1 MSYLLDSSAIF
12 KAIRTNRVDAM
23 LGNYTIELARYELGN
38 TIWKESTLRRR
49 VTEEESK
56 RLIRLVKQVLRVT
69 EMLRTDCQEEEIL
82 EMAEKLKLT
91 FYDASYLF
99 HAKDRNLTLITEDE
113 TMIKK
118 ASGHVK
124 TARFQPS

>member
-12 KAIRTNRVDAM
+12 KAIRTNRVDAL

-38 TIWKESTLRRR
+38 AIWKESTLHRR
-49 VTEEESK
+49 VTEEESE
-56 RLIRLVKQVLRVT
+56 RLIRLVKQALRVM
-69 EMLRTDCQEEEIL
+69 EILRTDCQEEEIL
-82 EMAEKLKLT
+82 KMAEKLKLT

-99 HAKDRNLTLITEDE
+99 HAKTRNLTFITEDE

-124 TARFQPS
+124 AMRFPPS

>member
-1 MSYLLDSSAIF
+1 VSYLFDSSAIF

>member
-1 MSYLLDSSAIF
+1 VSYLLDSSAIF
-12 KAIRTNRVDAM
+12 KAIRTNRVDAL

-38 TIWKESTLRRR
+38 AIWKESTLRRR
-49 VTEEESK
+49 VTEEESE
-56 RLIRLVKQVLRVT
+56 RLIRLVKQALRVM
-69 EMLRTDCQEEEIL
+69 EILRTDCQEEEIL
-82 EMAEKLKLT
+82 KMAEKLKLT

-99 HAKDRNLTLITEDE
+99 HAKTRNLTLITEDE

-124 TARFQPS
+124 AMRFPPS